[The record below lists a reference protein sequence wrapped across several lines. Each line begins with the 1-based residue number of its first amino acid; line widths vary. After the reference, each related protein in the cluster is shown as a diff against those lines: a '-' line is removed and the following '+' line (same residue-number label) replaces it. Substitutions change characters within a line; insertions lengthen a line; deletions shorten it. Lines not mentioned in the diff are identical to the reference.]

1 MLSESEWIY
10 ERQKLYA
17 LVQEHPEW
25 SLRGY
30 ARTVQHE
37 LKWVRKWVKRFQAQ
51 DSPSLAMFRSQS
63 HRPKH
68 SPRQL
73 SDAVKDKIC
82 TWRERLSERFHRAAG
97 AQTIQ
102 YFLKPELAAVPCAS
116 SIYKTLHERSYIQPR
131 RKPEHIPLDLPTPM
145 EEWEMDFGEI
155 YLGPAE
161 GVFEFF
167 VVVDRG
173 TSRVIYLEGCHGYR
187 AQSALEAVV
196 RLFTK
201 HGLPKRLR
209 FDRDPRL
216 WGSWSRDSY
225 PSILVRMLRVLGVEP
240 VVCPP
245 RRPDKKPFVERC
257 IRTLKYEWLA
267 RHSPS
272 TIADALDLLDPFI
285 TYHNTQRPHQ
295 GQACQDEIPDVAYP
309 DLPKLPA
316 LPQVV
321 QPNRWLQ
328 TEHRRIY
335 RRRVNANGSIQVD
348 SHLYYIGQTY
358 AGLGVLAQLDAEK
371 AQLVVIGDGKVL
383 KYCPLMGLYTS
394 ELPFSEYLERIKTE
408 AHWIEQYHY
417 WHWQQSGEQF

>member
-1 MLSESEWIY
+1 M
-10 ERQKLYA
+10 
-17 LVQEHPEW
+17 
-25 SLRGY
+25 
-30 ARTVQHE
+30 
-37 LKWVRKWVKRFQAQ
+37 
-51 DSPSLAMFRSQS
+51 D
-63 HRPKH
+63 
-68 SPRQL
+68 
-73 SDAVKDKIC
+73 
-82 TWRERLSERFHRAAG
+82 
-97 AQTIQ
+97 
-102 YFLKPELAAVPCAS
+102 
-116 SIYKTLHERSYIQPR
+116 
-131 RKPEHIPLDLPTPM
+131 
-145 EEWEMDFGEI
+145 EWEMDFGEI

-173 TSRVIYLEGCHGYR
+173 TSRVIYLEGSHGYR

-196 RLFTK
+196 RLFTR

-272 TIADALDLLDPFI
+272 TFANAVDLLEPFI
-285 TYHNTQRPHQ
+285 AYHNTQRPHQ
-295 GQACQDEIPDVAYP
+295 GQACRDEIPDVAYP
-309 DLPKLPA
+309 DLPTLPV

-335 RRRVNANGSIQVD
+335 RRRINANGSIQVD
-348 SHLYYIGQTY
+348 SHLYYIGQAY
-358 AGLGVLAQLDAEK
+358 AGLSVLAQLNAEK
-371 AQLVVIGDGKVL
+371 AQLIVIGDGKVL
-383 KYCPLMGLYTS
+383 KYCPLMGLYTN
-394 ELPFSEYLERIKTE
+394 ELPFSEYLDRIKTE
-408 AHWIEQYHY
+408 SHWIEQYHY
-417 WHWQQSGEQF
+417 WHWEQPGDLF